1 MEPDRNAPKNSKPY
15 NTYLKYGNLTVQLFA
30 AIALAAWGG
39 YKLDQYL
46 GFAFPVFLLSFV
58 LITFTSMMVMVYRSI
73 NK

>member
-30 AIALAAWGG
+30 AIGLAAWGG

-46 GFAFPVFLLSFV
+46 DLPFRFLLSFV
-58 LITFTSMMVMVYRSI
+58 LISFTGMMVMVYRSI

>member
-1 MEPDRNAPKNSKPY
+1 
-15 NTYLKYGNLTVQLFA
+15 VQLFA